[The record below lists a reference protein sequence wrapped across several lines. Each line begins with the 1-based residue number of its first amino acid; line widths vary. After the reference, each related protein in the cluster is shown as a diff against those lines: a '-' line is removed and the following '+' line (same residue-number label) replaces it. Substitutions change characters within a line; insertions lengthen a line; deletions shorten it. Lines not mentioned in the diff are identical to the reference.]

1 MIAAV
6 ARDAGA
12 VAPWSPFD
20 ARRRSDMRLAKLT
33 AQGFRNLEGEVPL
46 PDSMTLIAGE
56 NNTGK
61 SNVIDALRLLTQP
74 GAGMR
79 FSRWITS
86 DDFVHDG
93 HGNRVGDTFEL
104 EALYIGLT
112 EHQRG
117 RLVTCLAPSVAE
129 NAAKIRLAAQLGD
142 NGRVNITW
150 YGGDSLQ
157 PGIEPWA
164 RETVMHTYLPPLRDA
179 AGDLRPG
186 RDNKLVNLLSALAP
200 EGSEHRTE
208 IETVARD
215 ANTSLSGT
223 AAVSEARSEIQSR
236 LDKVLGPLF
245 AQQTGLRFSDPR
257 FDRVIGA
264 LWALAGNEEALELGE
279 NGLGFNNLLYMA
291 TLLAALTT
299 DPPEDGLHLLL
310 VEEPEAHLHPQ
321 LQDLLMRYLE
331 GEAGAKTQV
340 VVTTH
345 SPNFAAASGVER
357 MTVMTRT
364 AVGQPIVAR
373 SPATFGLEQKAL
385 DHLRRFLDV
394 TKASLLFARGVIL
407 VEGIAEQLLLPQL
420 ADRSGVSLS
429 EAGITIVNVGGV
441 SFAPFAEL
449 FSSER
454 LPYRCAVVSDGDPP
468 QKSEL
473 DDELEGGEPLLS
485 ATAQKLKANETDT
498 LRVFLA
504 ARTFEWDLANAG
516 NWQTLI
522 AALAL
527 VKPKVA
533 QGLAGLENGRPDALL
548 GAVTDVKGRFAQALT
563 EVIADGRDFT
573 VPQYLQDAISWAS
586 GS

>member
-1 MIAAV
+1 
-6 ARDAGA
+6 
-12 VAPWSPFD
+12 
-20 ARRRSDMRLAKLT
+20 MRLTKLT
-33 AQGFRNLEGEVPL
+33 AHGFRNLHGEVPL
-46 PDSMTLIAGE
+46 PDSMALIAGE

-61 SNVIDALRLLTQP
+61 SNVIDALRLLTLP
-74 GAGMR
+74 RAGAR

-93 HGNRVGDTFEL
+93 YGTRLGDTFEL
-104 EALYIGLT
+104 EALYVGLT
-112 EHQRG
+112 EHERG

-129 NAAKIRLAAQLGD
+129 DAAKLRLTAQLRD
-142 NGRVNITW
+142 DGRVNVTW
-150 YGGDSLQ
+150 YGGDSMQ
-157 PGIEPWA
+157 PGVEQWA
-164 RETVMHTYLPPLRDA
+164 RETVLHTYLPPLRDA

-200 EGSEHRTE
+200 KGSKEREE
-208 IETVARD
+208 IEMAAVA

-223 AAVSEARSEIQSR
+223 AAVGKARTEIQGR
-236 LDKVLGPLF
+236 LDKVVGPLF
-245 AQQTGLRFSDPR
+245 TQKTGLRFSDPR
-257 FDRVIGA
+257 FERVIGA
-264 LWALAGNEEALELGE
+264 LRALAGDEEALELAE

-291 TLLAALTT
+291 TLLAAITN

-331 GEAGAKTQV
+331 GEAGTKTQV

-357 MTVMTRT
+357 MTVMTR
-364 AVGQPIVAR
+364 AAAGQPILGRA
-373 SPATFGLEQKAL
+373 PANFGIEQKAL

-420 ADRSGVSLS
+420 AERLNVSLS
-429 EAGITIVNVGGV
+429 EVGVTIVNVGGV
-441 SFAPFAEL
+441 SFVPFAEL
-449 FSSER
+449 FSPER
-454 LPYRCAVVSDGDPP
+454 LPYRCAIVSDGDPP
-468 QKSEL
+468 TKREL

-498 LRVFLA
+498 LHVFLA

-516 NWQTLI
+516 NWETLI
-522 AALAL
+522 EALAL

-533 QGLAGLENGRPDALL
+533 QGLAQLDDGRPDALL
-548 GAVTDVKGRFAQALT
+548 GAVEDVKGRFAQALT
-563 EVIADGRDFT
+563 EVLADGRDFV
-573 VPQYLQDAISWAS
+573 VPDYLRDAVSWAS